1 MLWASASIASAC
13 IADAGLTGI
22 VFDQPPEDAPDDALI
37 LAVSFA
43 DLADDTP
50 IDDVLKARV
59 TNVIQGDYRSDYVPV
74 EIPSDSCARP
84 FLFGTEG
91 IVVGYIRTGLHQR
104 KMRLFYEGRYFTTT
118 FTFGASRTRLVPMT
132 ESLQNRYRRG
142 GPVPFAP
149 QDRVEPRQQP

>member
-1 MLWASASIASAC
+1 MWRAGIAATVLWASASIASAC

-84 FLFGTEG
+84 
-91 IVVGYIRTGLHQR
+91 
-104 KMRLFYEGRYFTTT
+104 
-118 FTFGASRTRLVPMT
+118 SSLVPRASWSDT
-132 ESLQNRYRRG
+132 YEQVCIRGKCDCSTKVATSQPHSLS
-142 GPVPFAP
+142 AP
-149 QDRVEPRQQP
+149 RAPGSCL